1 MTDQI
6 RHRILQRLQ
15 GAERKNVAARPALPT
30 PRENHLDAAQLKDQ
44 FMAQFEAQGGT
55 CYPVADRGALHDR
68 LAAIFQ
74 AEGITRAMATT
85 DDVLL
90 PLDLVRWGQ
99 HSGVSVVMPPDYPD
113 RRGFTQAVF
122 DEVQAGITGVDFAAA
137 ESGTLILAHNRNQ
150 ARLVSLAPL
159 VHVAIVPATRIV
171 GTYDT
176 AIQALFTNGRRP
188 SQVSFITGPS
198 MTADIQAT
206 MFKGMHGPQ
215 KIVALV
221 LE

>member
-1 MTDQI
+1 MTDQV

-15 GAERKNVAARPALPT
+15 HAEPKRVAARPALPL
-30 PRENHLDAAQLKDQ
+30 PREHHLDAAQLKDQ

-55 CYPVADRGALHDR
+55 CYPVAEWDALYDR

-85 DDVLL
+85 DDVLM

-99 HSGVSVVMPPDYPD
+99 RSGVSVVMPPDYPD
-113 RRGFTQAVF
+113 RRGFTRAIF

-137 ESGTLILAHNRNQ
+137 ESGTLILAHGRNQ

-159 VHVAIVPATRIV
+159 VHVAIVPVTRIV

-176 AIQALFTNGRRP
+176 AIQALFTHGRRP

-215 KIVALV
+215 KIFALV
-221 LE
+221 LG

>member
-1 MTDQI
+1 MTDQV

-15 GAERKNVAARPALPT
+15 GAERKNVAARPTLPL
-30 PRENHLDAAQLKDQ
+30 PREHHLDAARLKDQ
-44 FMAQFEAQGGT
+44 FMAQFEAQGGV

-68 LAAIFQ
+68 LAAIFK
-74 AEGITRAMATT
+74 AEGINRAMATT
-85 DDVLL
+85 DHVLL
-90 PLDLVRWGQ
+90 PLDLVRWGER
-99 HSGVSVVMPPDYPD
+99 SGVSVVMPSDYPD
-113 RRGFTQAVF
+113 RRGFTRAVF

-137 ESGTLILAHNRNQ
+137 ESGTLILAHGPNQ

-159 VHVAIVPATRIV
+159 VHVAIVPVTRIV

-176 AIQALFTNGRRP
+176 AIQALFTDGRRP

-215 KIVALV
+215 KIFALL

>member
-1 MTDQI
+1 MTDQV
-6 RHRILQRLQ
+6 RQRILQRLQ
-15 GAERKNVAARPALPT
+15 RAERKNVAARPTLPL
-30 PRENHLDAAQLKDQ
+30 PREHHLDAAQLKDQ

-55 CYPVADRGALHDR
+55 CFSVADRDALHDR
-68 LAAIFQ
+68 LAAIFR

-85 DDVLL
+85 DPVLR

-99 HSGVSVVMPPDYPD
+99 HNGMSVVTPPDDAD
-113 RRGFTQAVF
+113 RRGFTRAVF
-122 DEVQAGITGVDFAAA
+122 DDVQAGITGVDFAAA
-137 ESGTLILAHNRNQ
+137 ESGTLILAHDRNQ

-159 VHVAIVPATRIV
+159 VHVAVVPTTRIV

-176 AIQALFTNGRRP
+176 AIQALFTHGRRP

-198 MTADIQAT
+198 MTGDIQGT

-215 KIVALV
+215 KIFALV